1 VSGMGAVLA
10 SSFVYRRKGKQVRV
24 PGHLSG
30 GVRNMIQKSILVV
43 DDEAPMRELLS
54 INLKACGYQVQAAC
68 DGLAALELL
77 NHQPFDLVLLDISM
91 PELDGLQ
98 TLEIA
103 RRRFGMPIV
112 IVSARGS
119 EADVLAAL
127 TRGADD
133 YVVKPFAIDEL
144 VTRVA
149 SWLGWARAVHQTEKA
164 I

>member
-1 VSGMGAVLA
+1 M
-10 SSFVYRRKGKQVRV
+10 SSSRRNLRKGKQVRV
-24 PGHLSG
+24 PSHLSG
-30 GVRNMIQKSILVV
+30 GIRNMIQKSILVV
-43 DDEAPMRELLS
+43 DDDALMRKLLS
-54 INLKACGYQVQAAC
+54 INLRACGYQVQAAC
-68 DGLAALELL
+68 DGMAALELL

-119 EADVLAAL
+119 ESDVREAL

-133 YVVKPFAIDEL
+133 YIVKPFGIDEL

-149 SWLGWARAVHQTEKA
+149 SWLGIRACSPSDRST
-164 I
+164 